1 MSEANEANN
10 PKKVIIEY
18 FDLLVNQLDIYVEK
32 LLKKIPEENNSECGA
47 IIRVFHEGQTLES
60 SVEIGEIEMNDKT
73 NSDQPEEENESE
85 NEEENEDSKR
95 NKRAKIEIE
104 DNIDMEEE
112 EKSESEE
119 ENENGQ
125 NEEIEIEEESKT
137 KDLNTYSHIDFDE
150 DDANERNIEDEEE
163 LEEVIYGTEQFTD
176 PYNYNYKS
184 AKRIHYQIE
193 GEVDSTNLRDYL
205 NKMRSLMIEDIRK
218 EEKES
223 IESYNSNRAGYNF
236 DKDCS
241 IEEIEE
247 AIFKDRFCFL
257 LDTVSDETAD
267 IFWYN
272 PCVQQKPRAFTMCL
286 IITDF
291 YVSESRQDLIE

>member
-1 MSEANEANN
+1 MAEANEASN

-47 IIRVFHEGQTLES
+47 IIRVCHETPNVES
-60 SVEIGEIEMNDKT
+60 SVEIEEIEMDDKT

-95 NKRAKIEIE
+95 NKRPKIEIE
-104 DNIDMEEE
+104 ENIEEE
-112 EKSESEE
+112 EDKSESED
-119 ENENGQ
+119 ENENDQ

-137 KDLNTYSHIDFDE
+137 KDLNTYSHHDFDE
-150 DDANERNIEDEEE
+150 ADANERNIEDEEE

-193 GEVDSTNLRDYL
+193 GEVDSTNVRDYL
-205 NKMRSLMIEDIRK
+205 NKMRSLMIEDIRN
-218 EEKES
+218 EEKKS
-223 IESYNSNRAGYNF
+223 IESYNSNKAGYNF
-236 DKDCS
+236 NKDCS
-241 IEEIEE
+241 VEEIEE
-247 AIFKDRFCFL
+247 ALFKDRFCFL
-257 LDTVSDETAD
+257 LDTASDEKAD

-272 PCVQQKPRAFTMCL
+272 PCVQQKPRTFTMCL

-291 YVSESRQDLIE
+291 YVSESVQDLIE

>member
-1 MSEANEANN
+1 MTEANKANN

-18 FDLLVNQLDIYVEK
+18 FDSLVNQLDIYVEK

-47 IIRVFHEGQTLES
+47 IIRVCHETPNVES
-60 SVEIGEIEMNDKT
+60 SVEIEEIEMDDRT
-73 NSDQPEEENESE
+73 NSDQPEEENEIK
-85 NEEENEDSKR
+85 NEEENQDI
-95 NKRAKIEIE
+95 KRAKIEIE
-104 DNIDMEEE
+104 ENIDEEE
-112 EKSESEE
+112 EKSENEEEE
-119 ENENGQ
+119 ENDQ

-137 KDLNTYSHIDFDE
+137 QDLNTYSHLDFDE
-150 DDANERNIEDEEE
+150 GDANERNIEDEEE
-163 LEEVIYGTEQFTD
+163 LEEVMYGTEQFTD

-193 GEVDSTNLRDYL
+193 GQVQVDSTNIRDYL

-218 EEKES
+218 EEKEA
-223 IESYNSNRAGYNF
+223 IESYNSNKAGYNF
-236 DKDCS
+236 DEDGS

-247 AIFKDRFCFL
+247 ELFKDRFCFL
-257 LDTVSDETAD
+257 LDTASDETAD

-272 PCVQQKPRAFTMCL
+272 PCVKQKPRAFTMCL